1 MPIAFSR
8 SMRSLSGDRYR
19 RSLLGISLVMAI
31 LGAWGIWFWSARIAR
46 YETSQTAR
54 LEMTQAA
61 AAIEASV
68 DGRIAGLHMV
78 AGQEVKPGQVL
89 VELETTVDRLRLD
102 EQNRLLDSLNQEISV
117 LRDELTAQRQAQQD
131 DRATAPVALQVA
143 RARHREAEEDAKFS
157 QEEVTQL
164 TKLRDGGYISNL
176 QLLRAEADYRKHRAL
191 ADALDLEVRRLE
203 LDQQTTESQKKV
215 RLEQIKRELTKLQG
229 EITTITATITT
240 LQKDIEKYQVQSPVA
255 GRVAELVPLHVGDL
269 LRKGEKL
276 GVVLPTGELK
286 IVAQFSPS
294 AGFGRIRPGQK
305 ARVRVQGFP
314 WTQYGELTAT
324 VTNVAGETRD
334 GLVRVELAILP
345 TSSNL
350 IPLQHGLPAV
360 VEVEVE
366 HLSPASLVLRSA
378 GYGAEST
385 SPATPV
391 PISGGGA
398 E

>member
-1 MPIAFSR
+1 
-8 SMRSLSGDRYR
+8 
-19 RSLLGISLVMAI
+19 
-31 LGAWGIWFWSARIAR
+31 
-46 YETSQTAR
+46 
-54 LEMTQAA
+54 
-61 AAIEASV
+61 
-68 DGRIAGLHMV
+68 
-78 AGQEVKPGQVL
+78 
-89 VELETTVDRLRLD
+89 
-102 EQNRLLDSLNQEISV
+102 
-117 LRDELTAQRQAQQD
+117 
-131 DRATAPVALQVA
+131 
-143 RARHREAEEDAKFS
+143 
-157 QEEVTQL
+157 
-164 TKLRDGGYISNL
+164 
-176 QLLRAEADYRKHRAL
+176 
-191 ADALDLEVRRLE
+191 
-203 LDQQTTESQKKV
+203 
-215 RLEQIKRELTKLQG
+215 
-229 EITTITATITT
+229 
-240 LQKDIEKYQVQSPVA
+240 
-255 GRVAELVPLHVGDL
+255 
-269 LRKGEKL
+269 KGEKL

-398 E
+398 R